1 MYFSTTNKEFI
12 CYQDFWKWYTS
23 PEMEAQVEVRGF
35 NLGSKATY
43 AEQLTGI
50 ENIMFDEARTWE
62 PFLS

>member
-1 MYFSTTNKEFI
+1 
-12 CYQDFWKWYTS
+12 
-23 PEMEAQVEVRGF
+23 MEAQVEVRGF

-50 ENIMFDEARTWE
+50 ENIMFDEARKWE